1 MEFIEN
7 HFYKLT
13 KEIPKKQS
21 CEKPT
26 WFNYYGIY
34 GNVYNSYGSYTSY
47 DIEGN
52 MNKIISQVQVNPY
65 EACNRFTID
74 NTYQAASS
82 TSLYDYTCV
91 PFTLDEEE
99 IECFE
104 EVDIGLSEI
113 SKKFMEKHI
122 NSGKMLFH
130 FRFYNDNMVMFNI
143 SLNGKYHTS
152 VSLMGTIDK
161 INEIIHNAY
170 TELRKSYIKKF
181 KTNLEITHNWVT
193 LMGSSCATLM
203 GSSYIYDLDT
213 RGIFGGQL

>member
-21 CEKPT
+21 YEKPT
-26 WFNYYGIY
+26 WFNGGYYGIY
-34 GNVYNSYGSYTSY
+34 GNVYNSYSSYTLSNY
-47 DIEGN
+47 DGTGN
-52 MNKIISQVQVNPY
+52 MIISQVNPY

-74 NTYQAASS
+74 NIYQAASS
-82 TSLYDYTCV
+82 TSLYDDTGC
-91 PFTLDEEE
+91 PFTLDKEE

-113 SKKFMEKHI
+113 SKKFMEKQI
-122 NSGKMLFH
+122 NSGKMLFR
-130 FRFYNDNMVMFNI
+130 FTFYNDNMVVFNI

-152 VSLMGTIDK
+152 VSLMGTIDR
-161 INEIIHNAY
+161 INEMIHNAY

-181 KTNLEITHNWVT
+181 KTNLEITCRW
-193 LMGSSCATLM
+193 ATLM
-203 GSSYIYDLDT
+203 GNSYIYDLDS
-213 RGIFGGQL
+213 RGFFGGQL

>member
-7 HFYKLT
+7 HFYKLI
-13 KEIPKKQS
+13 KEMPKKQS
-21 CEKPT
+21 CEMPA
-26 WFNYYGIY
+26 WFNGGYYGIY
-34 GNVYNSYGSYTSY
+34 GSNAYNSYGSYTISSY
-47 DIEGN
+47 DGIGN
-52 MNKIISQVQVNPY
+52 MIFSQVNPY
-65 EACNRFTID
+65 EACKRFTID

-82 TSLYDYTCV
+82 TSLYDDTGC
-91 PFTLDEEE
+91 PFTLDKEE

-122 NSGKMLFH
+122 NSGKMRFH
-130 FRFYNDNMVMFNI
+130 FRFCGDDMVVFDVF
-143 SLNGKYHTS
+143 LNGKYHTS
-152 VSLMGTIDK
+152 VSLMGTIDR

-181 KTNLEITHNWVT
+181 QYYLEANHRWARLIGN
-193 LMGSSCATLM
+193 
-203 GSSYIYDLDT
+203 SYLYGPES

>member
-13 KEIPKKQS
+13 KEMPKKQS

-26 WFNYYGIY
+26 WFNGGYYGIY
-34 GNVYNSYGSYTSY
+34 GNVYNSYGSYTISSY
-47 DIEGN
+47 DGTGN
-52 MNKIISQVQVNPY
+52 MIFSQVNPY
-65 EACNRFTID
+65 EACKRFTID

-82 TSLYDYTCV
+82 TSLYDDTGC
-91 PFTLDEEE
+91 PFTLDKEE

-130 FRFYNDNMVMFNI
+130 FRFYNDNMVIFNI

-152 VSLMGTIDK
+152 VSLMSTIDR
-161 INEIIHNAY
+161 INEMIHNAY

-181 KTNLEITHNWVT
+181 QYYLEANHRWARLIGN
-193 LMGSSCATLM
+193 
-203 GSSYIYDLDT
+203 SYLYDLES

>member
-7 HFYKLT
+7 HFYKLI
-13 KEIPKKQS
+13 KEIPKKKP
-21 CEKPT
+21 CEMPA
-26 WFNYYGIY
+26 WFNGAYYGIY
-34 GNVYNSYGSYTSY
+34 DNIYNSYGSYTISSY
-47 DIEGN
+47 DGTGN
-52 MNKIISQVQVNPY
+52 MIFQVNPY
-65 EACNRFTID
+65 EACKRFTID

-82 TSLYDYTCV
+82 TSLYDDIDI
-91 PFTLDEEE
+91 PFTLDKED

-122 NSGKMLFH
+122 NSGKMLFR
-130 FRFYNDNMVMFNI
+130 FRFYNDNMVLFDI

-152 VSLMGTIDK
+152 VSLMGTIDR

-181 KTNLEITHNWVT
+181 KYYLEANRRWAK
-193 LMGSSCATLM
+193 LMGN
-203 GSSYIYDLDT
+203 SYLYDPES

>member
-13 KEIPKKQS
+13 KEMPKKQS
-21 CEKPT
+21 CEMPA
-26 WFNYYGIY
+26 WFNGAYYGIY
-34 GNVYNSYGSYTSY
+34 GSSVYNSYGSYTISSY
-47 DIEGN
+47 DGTRN
-52 MNKIISQVQVNPY
+52 MIISQVNPY
-65 EACNRFTID
+65 EACKRFTID

-82 TSLYDYTCV
+82 TSLYDDTNI
-91 PFTLDEEE
+91 PFTLDKEE

-122 NSGKMLFH
+122 SSGKMLFN
-130 FRFYNDNMVMFNI
+130 FRFYNDNMVIFNI
-143 SLNGKYHTS
+143 SLNGKYHTT
-152 VSLMGTIDK
+152 VSLMGIIDE
-161 INEIIHNAY
+161 INEIIHKGY

-181 KTNLEITHNWVT
+181 KYYLEVNHRWARLIDN
-193 LMGSSCATLM
+193 
-203 GSSYIYDLDT
+203 SYYGPES